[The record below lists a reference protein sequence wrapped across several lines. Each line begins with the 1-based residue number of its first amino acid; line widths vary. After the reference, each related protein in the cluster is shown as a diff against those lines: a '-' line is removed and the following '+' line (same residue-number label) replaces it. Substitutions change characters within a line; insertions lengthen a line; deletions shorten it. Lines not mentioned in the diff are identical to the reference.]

1 MLSAEEIRSLDRRQ
15 FLHRFANGFA
25 GMSLAGVLGGCQKS
39 LDSDLLL
46 PPSAPAPAA
55 KAKSVIFL
63 YMAGAP
69 SQLDTFDPKPRLAK
83 EHGQDIKLK
92 LPQIQFNSCTRVL
105 MSPFSFAKYGQCGA
119 DVSDIFPHLAQ
130 CVDDLCFVR
139 SMVSEHGEHG
149 TANFYMNTG
158 SAQQGRPGFGSWVSY
173 GLGRAC
179 DDLPSF
185 VVLESGRMVVGGRGC
200 FSNGFLP
207 ADHQGSVFQMEAYP
221 VPDIRRREATAQ
233 LQRAKLDLIGQ
244 LEQQRRSQW
253 GVPTELDTVI
263 ENYETAFRM
272 QSSVPSLLDTSD
284 ESQTTLAS
292 YGIGEKYTNAYGTQC
307 LLARKLV
314 ERGVRFVQ
322 LLPPKL
328 PEHDQ
333 WDQHERLAE
342 GHRDNAQAI
351 DKPIAALLKDLKAR
365 GLLDQT
371 IVLWGGEFGRTA
383 MEHTMPAGSRS
394 CDGRGHNRFGFTMWM
409 AGGGFKPG
417 TIYGATDEYGFF
429 AVENPVSVHDLHATI
444 LHQLGLN
451 HEQLTYRYAGR
462 DFRLTDVAGQVVRGI
477 LA

>member
-1 MLSAEEIRSLDRRQ
+1 MLSAEEIQSLNRRQ
-15 FLHRFANGFA
+15 LLYRFANGFA
-25 GMSLAGVLGGCQKS
+25 GMAMAGVLGGCQES
-39 LDSDLLL
+39 IDPELLL
-46 PPSAPAPAA
+46 KSSLLRPAA
-55 KAKSVIFL
+55 RAKSVIFL

-83 EHGQDIKLK
+83 EHGQPIKLK
-92 LPQIQFNSCTRVL
+92 LPQIQFNSCTRVM
-105 MSPFSFAKYGQCGA
+105 MSPFSFAKYGESGA

-207 ADHQGSVFQMEAYP
+207 ADHQGSIFQMEAYP
-221 VPDIRRREATAQ
+221 VPDIRPREAAPQ
-233 LQRAKLDLIGQ
+233 LQRAKLELIGN
-244 LEQQRRSQW
+244 LDRKTQQHW
-253 GVPTELDTVI
+253 GPQPELDAVI
-263 ENYETAFRM
+263 QNYETAFRM
-272 QSSVPSLLDTSD
+272 QSSVPSLLDFSD
-284 ESQTTLAS
+284 ESQTTLNS
-292 YGIGEKYTNAYGTQC
+292 YGIGQKRTDAYATQC

-328 PEHDQ
+328 PQHDQ

-342 GHRDNAQAI
+342 GHRDNAEAI
-351 DKPIAALLKDLKAR
+351 DQPIAALLKDLKAR

-417 TIYGATDEYGFF
+417 LTYGATDEYGFF
-429 AVENPVSVHDLHATI
+429 AIENPVTVHDLHATI
-444 LHQLGLN
+444 LHLLGLN
-451 HEQLTYRYAGR
+451 HEQLTYRYGGR
-462 DFRLTDVAGQVVRGI
+462 DFRLTDVSGQVVQGL